1 MTEEELSNIIANN
14 KVSSLCSFSGNP
26 LIDLLKEIYYE
37 GYCEGYN
44 HAIGILQNTGPRIFG
59 CQMDEFIKNNMEKIN
74 NRMAAIEKYCH
85 GSES

>member
-1 MTEEELSNIIANN
+1 MMKEEFENIVANN

-44 HAIGILQNTGPRIFG
+44 HAVGILQIDGPRIFG
-59 CQMDEFIKNNMEKIN
+59 CRMDEFIKNNMEKIN
-74 NRMAAIEKYCH
+74 NRMAAIEKYCQE
-85 GSES
+85 SES